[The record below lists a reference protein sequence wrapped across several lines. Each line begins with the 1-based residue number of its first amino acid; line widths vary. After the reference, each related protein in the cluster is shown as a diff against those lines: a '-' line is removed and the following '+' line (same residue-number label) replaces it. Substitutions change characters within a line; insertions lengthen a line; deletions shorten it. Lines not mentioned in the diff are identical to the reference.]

1 MKALT
6 QGRYLGRD
14 GEAALFDVGLGHTLA
29 VRILEG
35 DIGRVT
41 LKPQDGYRLDRGW
54 SIAPGGLEPAYEGR
68 PRDDLSGFTCPSAK
82 VSTGEGW
89 VVLSAGGLT
98 AEVTLAPFGIA
109 WRRDGEDK
117 PFLQDR
123 TTQAYLVSPRTGA
136 LAHFMARDYAERHYG
151 LGDKAG
157 PLDRT
162 GRRFAIDAVDPCGFD
177 AELSDP
183 LYKMLPF
190 FIVDGPVGA
199 HGIFYDNLSTGSVDL
214 GCTLD
219 NYHGL
224 FRSWKGD
231 DGDLDYYVMA
241 GPTVP
246 DVVRRFS
253 WLTGGQAFA
262 PLWSFGFGVTSMA
275 IADAPDAD
283 ARISDFIGKL
293 EAHRIPCDSFHFGSG
308 YTQIGHRRYAFNW
321 NRQKF
326 PDPKATMQ
334 RLNDVGIFTVAN
346 LKPCLL
352 DDHPRLQEALDD
364 GFLVKDGKTGEPAVA
379 QFWDGLGFHLDYTSP
394 KGRAWW
400 RNGIETALLDYGF
413 TTVWNDNNE
422 YEIWDEDAVCDG
434 DGRPFRQ
441 ALARP
446 AQPLLMTKLSYEAQ
460 AERQPGKRQYAITRG
475 GCAGISR
482 YAQTWSGDN
491 ETAWKTLRYNLTQG
505 LNMSL
510 SGLFSIGH
518 DVGGFH
524 GPTPGP
530 ELFVRFNEFCSLWP
544 RMVMNSWNDDGV
556 VNLPWM
562 YPEMVPQV
570 REAISLRYRLMPYL
584 YTLMWRASRDGTPAI
599 RPLLW
604 DFPQDATA
612 VKTDDAFMLGP
623 DVLVAPVLEEGARE
637 RSVYLPVHDGGW
649 YDWHT
654 GKHFAGGAVVT
665 VAAPLGRLPVFAR
678 AGALIPLGNPE
689 GIDDLREILV
699 CGVVEG
705 ASGELYED
713 DGETSDWRGAGGAVL
728 RFSVR
733 DGEIETH
740 QQGETE
746 PRFDRIAIRHIA
758 TDGTKPGA

>member
-14 GEAALFDVGLGHTLA
+14 GEAVLFDLGLGQTLA

-41 LKPQDGYRLDRGW
+41 LKPKDGYRLDRGW
-54 SIAPGGLEPAYEGR
+54 AIAPGGLEPAYKGR
-68 PRDDLSGFTCPSAK
+68 PRDSLEGFSCPQASVTESGGK
-82 VSTGEGW
+82 
-89 VVLSAGGLT
+89 VVLSAGGLS
-98 AEVTLAPFGIA
+98 AEITLSPFAIA
-109 WRRDGEDK
+109 WRRAGEDQ

-136 LAHFMARDYAERHYG
+136 LAHFMARDYTDRHYG

-190 FIVDGPVGA
+190 FIVDGPGGA
-199 HGIFYDNLSTGSVDL
+199 HGVFYDNLATGSVDF

-231 DGDLDYYVMA
+231 DGDLDYYVLA

-253 WLTGGQAFA
+253 WLTGGHAFA
-262 PLWSFGFGVTSMA
+262 PRWSFGFGVTSMA

-283 ARISDFIGKL
+283 ARISDFIAKCR
-293 EAHRIPCDSFHFGSG
+293 EHEIPCDSFHFGSG

-321 NRQKF
+321 NRDKF
-326 PDPKATMQ
+326 PDPAATMR
-334 RLNDVGIFTVAN
+334 RLKDAGLQPVAN

-352 DDHPRLQEALDD
+352 DDHPRLQEALDGD
-364 GFLVKDGKTGEPAVA
+364 FLVRDGDSGKPAVA
-379 QFWDGLGFHLDYTSP
+379 QFWDGLGFHLDYTNP

-400 RNGIETALLDYGF
+400 RDGIETALLDYGF
-413 TTVWNDNNE
+413 VTVWNDNNE
-422 YEIWDEDAVCDG
+422 YEIWDEDALCDG
-434 DGRPFRQ
+434 DGRPLRQ

-446 AQPLLMTKLSYEAQ
+446 AQPLLMTKLSYETQSAR
-460 AERQPGKRQYAITRG
+460 EPGKRQYSVTRG
-475 GCAGISR
+475 GGAGLSR

-510 SGLFSIGH
+510 SGMFSIGH

-524 GPTPGP
+524 GPTPNP
-530 ELFVRFNEFCSLWP
+530 ELFVRFNEFCALWP

-562 YPEMVPQV
+562 YPEVVPQV
-570 REAISLRYRLMPYL
+570 RAAISLRYRLMPYL
-584 YTLMWRASRDGTPAI
+584 YTLMWRASRDGTPAV

-612 VKTDDAFMLGP
+612 AVIDDAFMLGP
-623 DVLVAPVLEEGARE
+623 DVLVAPVLEEGATQ
-637 RSVYLPVHDGGW
+637 RSIYLPVNQGGW
-649 YDWHT
+649 YGWHD
-654 GKHFAGGAVVT
+654 GQHHPGGTVVT
-665 VAAPLGRLPVFAR
+665 VEAPLGRLPLFLR
-678 AGALIPLGNPE
+678 AGALIPFGDATRIAPC
-689 GIDDLREILV
+689 REILI
-699 CGVVEG
+699 CGDADG
-705 ASGELYED
+705 AKGELYED
-713 DGETSDWRGAGGAVL
+713 DGETTDWRGAGGSLTHFSGAGGQIAVN
-728 RFSVR
+728 R
-733 DGEIETH
+733 DGRVRTDLVSR
-740 QQGETE
+740 T
-746 PRFDRIAIRHIA
+746 IAGGLGR
-758 TDGTKPGA
+758 